1 MFENLSIQTAIHI
14 VVALTFPPFLL
25 GVINRVKAVFG
36 GRRGQP
42 LLQAYFDLRKLFSKE
57 SVLSETTTWVFRFG
71 PVVGLATALMAV
83 LIVPLGHASSPLS
96 FTGDLILLAYL
107 LGLGRFFTMVAALD
121 TGSAF
126 EGMGSARE
134 ATYACLAE
142 PVIFLGLLVLARVTG
157 TLSLSSPLGAG
168 LQSYFGE
175 TSVVSP
181 TLSMSGLLGIGLTAG
196 WGSAAAALVLILISW
211 FVVLLVENCRI
222 PFDDPNT
229 HLELTMIH
237 EVMVLDHS
245 GPALGLILYAAAIKL
260 FVFTAL
266 LVRLAIPVHT
276 GNAAVDWGIFLAATV
291 LVAMLIGVVES
302 VMARLRL
309 SSIPNLLVG
318 AGVLSV
324 FGMIL
329 VLVK

>member
-1 MFENLSIQTAIHI
+1 VEVKVFENLSIHTGVHI
-14 VVALTFPPFLL
+14 AVALIFPPLLL

-42 LLQAYFDLRKLFSKE
+42 LLQPYFDLRKLFSKD
-57 SVLSETTTWVFRFG
+57 SVFSETTTWVFRFG
-71 PVVGLATALMAV
+71 PVVGVATALVAAM
-83 LIVPLGHASSPLS
+83 IVPLGHPSAPLS
-96 FTGDLILLAYL
+96 FTGDLILLAYV
-107 LGLGRFFTMVAALD
+107 LGLGRFFTMAAALD

-142 PVIFLGLLVLARVTG
+142 PVMFLGLLVLARVTG
-157 TLSLSSPLGAG
+157 TLS
-168 LQSYFGE
+168 
-175 TSVVSP
+175 V
-181 TLSMSGLLGIGLTAG
+181 SGLLGTQLIAG
-196 WGSAAAALVLILISW
+196 WGGAASALLLILISW

-245 GPALGLILYAAAIKL
+245 GPALGLILYGAAVKL
-260 FVFTAL
+260 FVFGAL
-266 LVRLAIPVHT
+266 IVRLALPVQT
-276 GNAAVDWGIFLAATV
+276 GSAGVDWAIFLGGMVAVAA
-291 LVAMLIGVVES
+291 LIGVVES

-309 SSIPNLLVG
+309 PSIPGLLVG
-318 AGVLSV
+318 AGVLSL
-324 FGMIL
+324 FGMVL
-329 VLVK
+329 VLVQP